1 MCIFSSCALV
11 KACYLAHPSLLLQ
24 RTLEKEVKQC
34 QLLIIWT
41 DCDREGENI
50 GFEIIDVCKAGVAI
64 LCLVIFLE
72 HWDIVVVCALLYR
85 KHLFISIYLQS
96 IHALLVVSMFGTN

>member
-1 MCIFSSCALV
+1 M
-11 KACYLAHPSLLLQ
+11 
-24 RTLEKEVKQC
+24 KQC

-64 LCLVIFLE
+64 LCLVIFLA
-72 HWDIVVVCALLYR
+72 HWVIVVVCALLYG
-85 KHLFISIYLQS
+85 KHLLISMYLQN